1 MLTKVVEFIINI
13 LNNVFSDSTLIDL
26 KVTLFKYI
34 DLSLLID
41 LREDI
46 TYEIKLL

>member
-1 MLTKVVEFIINI
+1 MLAKAIEFIIDI
-13 LNNVFSDSTLIDL
+13 LSNVFLNSTLIDL
-26 KVTLFKYI
+26 KVILFKYI

-46 TYEIKLL
+46 TYKIKLL